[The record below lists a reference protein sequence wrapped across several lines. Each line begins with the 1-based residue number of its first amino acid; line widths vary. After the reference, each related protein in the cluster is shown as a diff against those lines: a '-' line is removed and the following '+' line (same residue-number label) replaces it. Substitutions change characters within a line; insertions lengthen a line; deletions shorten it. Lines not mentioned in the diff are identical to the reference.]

1 MGRTEQTP
9 LLDLEGV
16 VWNAVKIYYL
26 LVTGSLGGLS
36 ATNLLKLASLF
47 VLCRAL
53 SLSLSLSMSH
63 TRQIKR
69 KVIVP
74 LRIARAGC
82 VLLTNLIL
90 LNGN

>member
-53 SLSLSLSMSH
+53 SLSLSMSH